1 MLGKKMRAGGAAG
14 VLEAVAAQ
22 GGSPAGVLAAVGL
35 TSVDLADPD
44 RLLEVEQVMMLFE
57 AAARATGDD
66 RFGLHLGTTYA
77 FASIGPLAYAVLNA
91 PTVAVAVAESR
102 ALRPD
107 VPRGRRHHA
116 RTPWRAGRARLRA
129 RRRRPR
135 ALPPAR
141 GRRGGRERPGAA
153 PAHRPGL
160 AAARRLF
167 GHSAPRDTTEHA
179 RLLGAPL
186 RFRQPIAMTIV
197 FDADVLARPVPG
209 ADRRLLPIVERHLEE
224 LLASKDGSVLDDV
237 RNAIAET
244 LCDGAPT
251 IRVVAKR
258 LGASVRTLQRR
269 LAAHGAVFT
278 TLVEDVRRD
287 VALRYLAD
295 GKAAVTEIA
304 FLTGYSEASAF
315 GRAFR
320 RWTGSTPPGGAEA
333 LDVER
338 ALVSQ
343 GRSDPH
349 EAATSRS
356 SFP

>member
-22 GGSPAGVLAAVGL
+22 GGSTARVLAAVGL

-44 RLLEVEQVMMLFE
+44 RLIEVEQVMMLFE
-57 AAARATGDD
+57 AAARETGDD

-91 PTVAVAVAESR
+91 PTVAVAVQNLARYGRTFLEGGAITLERHGARIELGYALDDADRERCRQHAEGAAVVNVR
-102 ALRPD
+102 VLRQLIGPD
-107 VPRGRRHHA
+107 
-116 RTPWRAGRARLRA
+116 W
-129 RRRRPR
+129 RPR
-135 ALPPAR
+135 AV
-141 GRRGGRERPGAA
+141 
-153 PAHRPGL
+153 
-160 AAARRLF
+160 LF
-167 GHSAPRDTTEHA
+167 GHSEPRDTAEHA

-237 RNAIAET
+237 RNAIAEA

-320 RWTGSTPPGGAEA
+320 RWTGSTPLAA
-333 LDVER
+333 RKRLQASDR
-338 ALVSQ
+338 A
-343 GRSDPH
+343 
-349 EAATSRS
+349 
-356 SFP
+356 